1 MALYSAGVFVLGLLA
16 QPAVSR
22 APQAQG
28 MLSAPAGSG
37 KPVEVAIGFYAYD
50 FARVTPRDESFDL
63 TGYLELSWRDPRL
76 ELPAADRAATKELRR
91 MDAARVW
98 TPKVYFENALE
109 QPRQHA
115 DPVIEVDPDGM
126 ITSWSIVSGKFSS
139 TLHLERF
146 PFDRQRLAV
155 RIGAFEDESIMKFQ
169 VKNELVL
176 LGEDAFLTD
185 WTIVNPEARIDSHR
199 FVPGQ
204 AVYPRFT
211 YEVEI
216 NRRATFYVWRVMVPL
231 FFLALVPWAAF
242 WFEPVGLQPQISTC
256 LASLIALVTFNFAI
270 DFSLPKVVYLTLI
283 DKHALIGFA
292 FVVLSVA
299 AVTVI
304 HLAVTN
310 NRLQQALAIQR
321 VVRWIY
327 LPAYLLAVLMNLGVL
342 IG

>member
-1 MALYSAGVFVLGLLA
+1 MALYSAGVLVLALLA
-16 QPAVSR
+16 QPA
-22 APQAQG
+22 APLAAENRG
-28 MLSAPAGSG
+28 LLSAPVVNG
-37 KPVEVAIGFYAYD
+37 KPVEVSIGFYAYD
-50 FARVTPRDESFDL
+50 FARVTSRDESFDL

-76 ELPAADRAATKELRR
+76 ELSSAARSAANESRR

-109 QPRQHA
+109 QPRRHA
-115 DPVIEVDPDGM
+115 DPVIEVDADGTV
-126 ITSWSIVSGKFSS
+126 TSWEIVSGKFSS
-139 TLHLERF
+139 PLHLERF

-155 RIGAFEDESIMKFQ
+155 RIGAFEDESVMKFR

-185 WTIVNPEARIDSHR
+185 WTIGNPTARIDSHR

-204 AVYPRFT
+204 EFYPRFS
-211 YEVEI
+211 YEVEV

-256 LASLIALVTFNFAI
+256 LASLIALVAFNFAI
-270 DFSLPKVVYLTLI
+270 DFSLPKLVYLTLI

-299 AVTVI
+299 AVTIV
-304 HLAVTN
+304 HVSVTQ
-310 NRLQQALAIQR
+310 NRLQHALTIQR
-321 VVRWIY
+321 IVRWVY
-327 LPAYLLAVLMNLGVL
+327 LPAYLLAVILNLAVF